1 MAVWNVFLRNHF
13 WPEAVKR
20 RKGDKGRKLKPPPL
34 QTTPNRNQRQTT
46 KISEVLN
53 SNAKKFEA
61 RKLFQNYY
69 TMQQLPVAAH
79 CGSKPVMITAECR
92 PSSPHFARYR
102 ISAVTAC
109 ETLTNSFMTYHAI
122 DFDRYPISPVL
133 WFFFFILRN
142 QITFSHLKIFI
153 LRLGLR

>member
-13 WPEAVKR
+13 RPEAVKR

-79 CGSKPVMITAECR
+79 CGSKPVMIRRVMQTEQ
-92 PSSPHFARYR
+92 
-102 ISAVTAC
+102 SALC
-109 ETLTNSFMTYHAI
+109 SL
-122 DFDRYPISPVL
+122 
-133 WFFFFILRN
+133 
-142 QITFSHLKIFI
+142 
-153 LRLGLR
+153 

>member
-34 QTTPNRNQRQTT
+34 QTEINAKLRKSLLT
-46 KISEVLN
+46 

-122 DFDRYPISPVL
+122 DFDRYPISPAL
-133 WFFFFILRN
+133 CFFFFILRN

-153 LRLGLR
+153 LRLGWP